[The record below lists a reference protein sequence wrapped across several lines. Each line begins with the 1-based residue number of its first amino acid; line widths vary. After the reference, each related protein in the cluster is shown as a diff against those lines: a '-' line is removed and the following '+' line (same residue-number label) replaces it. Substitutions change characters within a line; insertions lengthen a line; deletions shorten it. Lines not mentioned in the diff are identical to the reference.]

1 METML
6 AIYFVFLLI
15 GVIGLGSS
23 MIFGGDDADFDGDL
37 SDGLDSGDVFDDSP
51 KVFSMRVIF
60 SFLLAFA
67 IGGGAMYYSDKTIG
81 WQIVVGLLA
90 GLATGAFSWGLTKI
104 LYKMQGASNVNSD
117 DLVGKTGDIVIGTT
131 ESGKSKVRVNTI
143 NGPMEL
149 MCKEANDKKL
159 KNGDL
164 VNVSGKIG
172 TLLIVSKQTKKK

>member
-1 METML
+1 ML
-6 AIYFVFLLI
+6 AIYFAFLLI
-15 GVIGLGSS
+15 GVMGLGSS

-60 SFLLAFA
+60 SFLLAFS
-67 IGGGAMYYSDKTIG
+67 IGGGSMYYGGNSIG
-81 WQIVVGLLA
+81 GQIMVGLLT
-90 GLATGAFSWGLTKI
+90 GIATGAFTWWVTKI
-104 LYKMQGASNVNSD
+104 LYKMQGASNVSSE
-117 DLVGKTGDIVIGTT
+117 DLIGSSGDIVIGTT
-131 ESGKSKVRVNTI
+131 EAGKAKVRVSTI

-164 VNVSGKIG
+164 VKVSGKIG